1 MDIFTTFFFPR
12 KKKKHRPLTRPGKG
26 LEFFISIKILFALCD
41 RNKPRGHSALLTWWV
56 IRYKRFSDKY
66 TQNILF
72 KGAAVY
78 FVEFFEHIFFLDSV
92 VMSDFHQK
100 APSVRIPSEIL
111 SFLSEITL
119 FHQGFQ
125 EIYPFI
131 CQDSLRNLLSVRYRE
146 EISYLL
152 SGFPQKSFFLS
163 GFQRKLLFLRF
174 QIQTYLFQQ
183 NFTKNY
189 SSRLYLKPLS
199 FHQIMRQ
206 TNISDFISKV
216 PYLCYILPQN
226 DLVSIRFASEHL
238 VQVRF

>member
-1 MDIFTTFFFPR
+1 MRFFWQAHRGTMWRLQICLLGDFFLIEENVNIESAVMLTKHGHFHHFFFS
-12 KKKKHRPLTRPGKG
+12 KKEKKHRPLTRPGKG

-56 IRYKRFSDKY
+56 IRYKRFSDKH

-72 KGAAVY
+72 KRAPVY

-131 CQDSLRNLLSVRYRE
+131 C
-146 EISYLL
+146 
-152 SGFPQKSFFLS
+152 
-163 GFQRKLLFLRF
+163 
-174 QIQTYLFQQ
+174 
-183 NFTKNY
+183 
-189 SSRLYLKPLS
+189 
-199 FHQIMRQ
+199 
-206 TNISDFISKV
+206 
-216 PYLCYILPQN
+216 
-226 DLVSIRFASEHL
+226 
-238 VQVRF
+238 